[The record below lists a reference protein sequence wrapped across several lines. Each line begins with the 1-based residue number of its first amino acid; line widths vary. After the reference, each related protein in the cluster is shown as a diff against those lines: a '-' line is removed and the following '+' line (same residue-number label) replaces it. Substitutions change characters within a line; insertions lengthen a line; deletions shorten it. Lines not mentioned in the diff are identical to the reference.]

1 MTPPDRDAYLEL
13 IRMWITED
21 ATKCYT
27 NLVAAAVPEDVEP
40 GTRVDLDAV
49 VSVAIKRAWIAGYD
63 RALVEAAALLIEDG
77 QEPPQFQLLRDR
89 DIVL

>member
-1 MTPPDRDAYLEL
+1 MTPPDRDAYLER

-21 ATKCYT
+21 ATECFRD
-27 NLVAAAVPEDVEP
+27 LVAAAIPEDAEP

-49 VSVAIKRAWIAGYD
+49 VSVAIKRAWIAGHD
-63 RALVEAAALLIEDG
+63 RALVEAAALLIEEG
-77 QEPPQFQLLRDR
+77 QDPPQFQLLRDR